1 MVWPPRRRS
10 DRRSTHER
18 CAPQVNQYFFRTP
31 DLIGSRLQR
40 NASENS
46 PIWLKAFDCS
56 PYWPRRARRPQ
67 LGGDCYAVL
76 SKGRHSHSLRG
87 VKPTRQPPQPEQP
100 EQAGGDETSAASV
113 GGA

>member
-46 PIWLKAFDCS
+46 PIWLKALTAHATGRDE
-56 PYWPRRARRPQ
+56 RGGLN
-67 LGGDCYAVL
+67 LGGDGYAVL
-76 SKGRHSHSLRG
+76 SKGRHSHPLRG
-87 VKPTRQPPQPEQP
+87 VKPTRQP
-100 EQAGGDETSAASV
+100 EQAGGDEMSETWVA
-113 GGA
+113 G